1 MKLLDQYIAKLTKL
15 NRGVTQY
22 GKAPHKPV
30 FLLAILDE
38 IEQGR
43 ITENKV
49 YITPELV
56 ATFKDNFAL
65 LVDTP
70 HKADFIQPF
79 HYLQGDKF
87 WFVQGKDNQL
97 VSTFIRSFNIL
108 NEKVDFG
115 FFDDDLFMLLAQ
127 ANTRDIIKVVLL
139 DTFFPT
145 TKAQYL
151 QNKGKGGYSQ
161 DIEQSILQD
170 SPTPYSLPTTDE
182 EEQFVRGG
190 LFKKLIPQV
199 YGFTCAISGMKVIS
213 NHGFLFID
221 ACHIV
226 PFSVSKNDTVGNGI
240 ALCPNLHRAFDRG
253 LIGVDTDYKVLV
265 SNAFAENEN
274 NPYSLKA
281 LAGKPITLPFGE
293 IHYPKKENFEWHLAN
308 VFKA

>member
-1 MKLLDQYIAKLTKL
+1 MKLLDKYITKLTKL

-30 FLLAILDE
+30 FLLAVIDE

-49 YITPELV
+49 FITPELV
-56 ATFKDNFAL
+56 ATFKGNFAL

-87 WFVQGKDNQL
+87 WFLQAKDGQFIN
-97 VSTFIRSFNIL
+97 TFIRSFNIL

-115 FFDDDLFMLLAQ
+115 FFDADLFALLAQ
-127 ANTRDIIKVVLL
+127 PNERDIIKIVLL
-139 DTFFPT
+139 DTYFPT

-151 QNKGKGGYSQ
+151 QNKGNNNYSQ

-170 SPTPYSLPTTDE
+170 SPTPYNLPAIDE

-199 YGFTCAISGMKVIS
+199 YNFTCAISGMKVIS

-226 PFSVSKNDTVGNGI
+226 PFSVSRNDTVGNGI

-253 LIGVDTDYKVLV
+253 LIGVDANYKVLV
-265 SNAFAENEN
+265 SQSFAEDEN
-274 NPYSLKA
+274 NAYSLKA
-281 LAGKPITLPFGE
+281 LAGKPISLPFGA
-293 IHYPKKENFEWHLAN
+293 IHHPKKENFEWHLGN